1 MQIGPIN
8 QHEQTR
14 KIKLDVK
21 QEKIQGLIPVEN
33 AFKTKFRNSLGI
45 Q

>member
-21 QEKIQGLIPVEN
+21 QETRNRNN
-33 AFKTKFRNSLGI
+33 AVNHHES
-45 Q
+45 